1 MKESIENKTVQSM
14 AWSTVDKIGTLSLS
28 FLTNLILARILL
40 PEDFGS
46 IAMLNV
52 FIAVADI
59 IVHGGFGV
67 ALIQNKKISKLDCS
81 SVFYCNLGIAVV
93 LYSLLFL
100 LAPYIADFY
109 DLQLLSPLLRAQA
122 LILIINSFSTV
133 QLSLLKRELRFKELA
148 LRNIASAIIGLALG
162 LIGALLG
169 LGPWSLVVCSLSGG
183 IVGIILLWR
192 ASNWRPSWE
201 FSIDSVR
208 RLFGFGGLLML
219 SSIIS
224 TIYDNIQSLIIG
236 KFFTS
241 VDLGY
246 INQAKKLQ
254 GVPAGAISSIVSQVT
269 LPIFSSIQDDNN
281 SLKDALKKNIATIQY
296 INMPLMML
304 LIIIAEPLINILYG
318 ARWVASVP
326 YLQILCVSQ
335 LINVINP
342 LNLNIICAKGK
353 GNTYLYIQCLK
364 FITAIGIVLISVRYG
379 LIALFIALSI
389 IPFVEFFLC
398 SFVNKKL
405 IDYGTWDQIKDILPT
420 FFEALLPLAVCFF
433 IKVLFVQNMYV
444 LMFEQIIVFFTAFIL
459 LSILFKNK
467 AYFAYLNLV
476 RRIVKKYI

>member
-1 MKESIENKTVQSM
+1 MTESIENKAVQSM
-14 AWSTVDKIGTLSLS
+14 AWSTIDRIGTLTLS

-67 ALIQNKKISKLDCS
+67 ALIQSKKINNLDCS
-81 SVFYCNLGIAVV
+81 SVFFCNFGIAVT
-93 LYSLLFL
+93 LYILLFI
-100 LAPYIADFY
+100 LAPYISEFY
-109 DLQLLSPLLRAQA
+109 KLQLLSPLLRVQA
-122 LILIINSFSTV
+122 ISLIINSFSTV
-133 QLSLLKRELRFKELA
+133 QLSLLKRNFKFKQLA
-148 LRNIASAIIGLALG
+148 LRNIVSSIVGLALG
-162 LIGALLG
+162 LISALIG
-169 LGPWSLVVCSLSGG
+169 FGPWSLIISSLTAGFVG
-183 IVGIILLWR
+183 IVLLWR
-192 ASNWRPSWE
+192 ASTWRPTWE
-201 FSIDSVR
+201 FSIESVR

-219 SSIIS
+219 SSILS

-269 LPIFSSIQDDNN
+269 LPIFSFLQDDNS
-281 SLKDALKKNIATIQY
+281 SLKNAFKKNIRIIQY

-304 LIIIAEPLINILYG
+304 LIVVAEPLIQLLYG
-318 ARWVASVP
+318 PRWVSSAP

-353 GNTYLYIQCLK
+353 GNIYLYIQCLK
-364 FITAIGIVLISVRYG
+364 FGVAIGMVVISVKYG
-379 LIALFIALSI
+379 LFALFISLSL
-389 IPFVEFFLC
+389 IPLVEFLLC
-398 SFVNKKL
+398 SIVNKKL
-405 IDYGTWDQIKDILPT
+405 IGYGTWGQIRDILPT
-420 FFEALLPLAVCFF
+420 FFEALVSLLVCFL
-433 IKVLFVQNMYV
+433 IEALFNQNMYV
-444 LMFEQIIVFFTAFIL
+444 LMIEQTIVYVMTFII
-459 LSILFKNK
+459 LSKLFKNN
-467 AYFAYLNLV
+467 AYYAYLNLCK
-476 RRIVKKYI
+476 RIIKKYI

>member
-1 MKESIENKTVQSM
+1 MNESIENKAVQSM
-14 AWSTVDKIGTLSLS
+14 AWSTVDKIGTLTLS

-67 ALIQNKKISKLDCS
+67 ALIQSKEVTKIDCS
-81 SVFYCNLGIAVV
+81 SVFFCNLGIAVA
-93 LYSLLFL
+93 LYTLLFF
-100 LAPYIADFY
+100 LAPYVADFY
-109 DLQLLSPLLRAQA
+109 NLQLLSPLLRAQA

-133 QLSLLKRELRFKELA
+133 QLSLLKRELNFKQLA
-148 LRNIASAIIGLALG
+148 IRNIASAIIGLALG
-162 LIGALLG
+162 LLGAIIGF
-169 LGPWSLVVCSLSGG
+169 GPWSLIVCSLSGG

-192 ASNWRPSWE
+192 ASTWRPSWE
-201 FSIDSVR
+201 FSKDSVR

-269 LPIFSSIQDDNN
+269 LPIFSSLQDDNH
-281 SLKDALKKNIATIQY
+281 SLKDALKKNIRFIQY

-304 LIIIAEPLINILYG
+304 LIVVAEPLIQMLYG
-318 ARWVASVP
+318 ERWTASAP
-326 YLQILCVSQ
+326 FLQILCVSQ

-364 FITAIGIVLISVRYG
+364 FIIAIGLVYISVRYG
-379 LIALFIALSI
+379 LITLFISLSI

-405 IDYGTWDQIKDILPT
+405 IDYGTWEQIKDILPA
-420 FFEALLPLAVCFF
+420 FLEAFVPLALCFF
-433 IKVLFVQNMYV
+433 IKVLFNQNMYV
-444 LMFEQIIVFFTAFIL
+444 LMLEQIIVFFTAFIL
-459 LSILFKNK
+459 LSKLFRNN

-476 RRIVKKYI
+476 RRINKKYI